1 MMITVNLRPG
11 QKRKAAGG
19 GAKQILER
27 LKSLGTKVKDPFL
40 VGAIAACLGSAA
52 FLGWAFITNNSKFN
66 DLGPRL
72 EQARDEQKR
81 FDNLLR
87 QKHRAELI
95 RDSLLAQI
103 ATIRGVDGNRYI
115 WPHVLDEVAKA
126 LPPYTWLTALSTS
139 GAGPTPGGAPAQAA
153 DTGEAAGPKPVVF
166 RLEGRTM
173 DLQAYTRFLRQLE
186 ASPWL
191 SNVTPL
197 EAKTIVEKERPVTQF
212 VIQATFQRAD
222 SAYIRTVPLSQSVR

>member
-19 GAKQILER
+19 GTKQILDR
-27 LKSLGTKVKDPFL
+27 VKGLGTKVKDPFL
-40 VGAIAACLGSAA
+40 VGSAAACIGVAA
-52 FLGWAFITNNSKFN
+52 WLSWAFISNNTRFN
-66 DLGPRL
+66 ALGPRL
-72 EQARDEQKR
+72 EQARDDQKR

-87 QKHRAELI
+87 QKRRAETI

-103 ATIRGVDGNRYI
+103 STIRGVDGDRYV

-126 LPPYTWLTALSTS
+126 LPPYTWLTTVST
-139 GAGPTPGGAPAQAA
+139 QAA
-153 DTGEAAGPKPVVF
+153 PVVADTADTTSPRRAMTF
-166 RLEGRTM
+166 RMEGRTM

-191 SNVTPL
+191 FNVTPL

-212 VIQATFQRAD
+212 IITASFQRAD

>member
-19 GAKQILER
+19 GPRQILDR
-27 LKSLGTKVKDPFL
+27 IKAAGTRVKDPFL
-40 VGAIAACLGSAA
+40 VGAAAACIGVAGWLGWSFIAANREFSA
-52 FLGWAFITNNSKFN
+52 
-66 DLGPRL
+66 LGPRL
-72 EQARDEQKR
+72 EQARDEHKR

-87 QKHRAELI
+87 QKRRAETI

-103 ATIRGVDGNRYI
+103 TTIRGVDGDRYV

-126 LPPYTWLTALSTS
+126 LPPYTWLVDVRTQT
-139 GAGPTPGGAPAQAA
+139 TRQAA
-153 DTGEAAGPKPVVF
+153 DTASEAVKPALRF
-166 RLEGRTM
+166 RIEGRTV
-173 DLQAYTRFLRQLE
+173 DLQAYTRFMRQLE

-191 SNVTPL
+191 SEVTPL
-197 EAKTIVEKERPVTQF
+197 EAKTILEKERPVTQF
-212 VIQATFQRAD
+212 VITAQFQRAD

>member
-1 MMITVNLRPG
+1 MITVNLRPG

-19 GAKQILER
+19 GARQILER
-27 LKSLGTKVKDPFL
+27 IKGLGTKVKDPFL
-40 VGAIAACLGSAA
+40 VGSVAACLGVGA
-52 FLGWAFITNNSKFN
+52 FLGWAFITNNAKFN

-81 FDNLLR
+81 FDGLLR

-103 ATIRGVDGNRYI
+103 GTIRGVDGNRYV

-126 LPPYTWLTALSTS
+126 LPPYTWLTTMSAI
-139 GAGPTPGGAPAQAA
+139 AAPAVADSA
-153 DTGEAAGPKPVVF
+153 DTTAKPMVF
-166 RLEGRTM
+166 RVEGRTM

-186 ASPWL
+186 ASPWV
-191 SNVTPL
+191 SDVTPM
-197 EAKTIVEKERPVTQF
+197 EAKTIVEKDRPVTQF
-212 VIQATFQRAD
+212 IIQASFQRAD

>member
-19 GAKQILER
+19 GPKQYLDR
-27 LKSLGTKVKDPFL
+27 LKAFGSKVKDPFL
-40 VGAIAACLGSAA
+40 VGSIAACIAVAA
-52 FLGWAFITNNSKFN
+52 FLGWTFLSTSAKYNA
-66 DLGPRL
+66 LAPRL

-81 FDNLLR
+81 FDNLLK
-87 QKHRAELI
+87 QKRRAENI
-95 RDSLLAQI
+95 RDSLLSQI
-103 ATIRGVDGNRYI
+103 ATIRGVDGDRYV
-115 WPHVLDEVAKA
+115 WSHVLDEVAKA
-126 LPPYTWLTALSTS
+126 LPPYTWLTTMAT
-139 GAGPTPGGAPAQAA
+139 QAA
-153 DTGEAAGPKPVVF
+153 PVVADTADTVAPPMRF

-191 SNVTPL
+191 TDVTPM

-212 VIQATFQRAD
+212 TITASFQRAD

>member
-19 GAKQILER
+19 GAKQILDR
-27 LKSLGTKVKDPFL
+27 IKGLGTKVKDPFL
-40 VGAIAACLGSAA
+40 VGSIAACLGVAA

-103 ATIRGVDGNRYI
+103 ATIRGVDGNRYV

-126 LPPYTWLTALSTS
+126 LPPYTWLTTMTTFAAPAVADTADS
-139 GAGPTPGGAPAQAA
+139 GAVRPTM
-153 DTGEAAGPKPVVF
+153 F
-166 RLEGRTM
+166 RVEGRTM

-191 SNVTPL
+191 SDVTPL
-197 EAKTIVEKERPVTQF
+197 EAKTIIEKERPVTQF
-212 VIQATFQRAD
+212 IIQAAFQRAD

>member
-19 GAKQILER
+19 GARQVVDR
-27 LKSLGTKVKDPFL
+27 LKGLGAKVKDPWL
-40 VGAIAACLGSAA
+40 VGSVAACIGVGA
-52 FLGWAFITNNSKFN
+52 FLGWSIITNNAKF
-66 DLGPRL
+66 DDVGRRL

-95 RDSLLAQI
+95 RDSLLSQI

-126 LPPYTWLTALSTS
+126 LPPYTWLTTMNQIS
-139 GAGPTPGGAPAQAA
+139 GPVVA
-153 DTGEAAGPKPVVF
+153 DTADTTAARTV
-166 RLEGRTM
+166 RLRIEGRTM
-173 DLQAYTRFLRQLE
+173 DGQAYTRFLRQLE

-191 SNVTPL
+191 SDVTPL
-197 EAKTIVEKERPVTQF
+197 EAKQVLDKDRPVTQF
-212 VIQATFQRAD
+212 SLQASFQRAD

>member
-19 GAKQILER
+19 GPRQILDR
-27 LKSLGTKVKDPFL
+27 IKAAGTKVKDPFL
-40 VGAIAACLGSAA
+40 VGAAAACIAVAGWLGYSFVSANRA
-52 FLGWAFITNNSKFN
+52 YSE
-66 DLGPRL
+66 LGPRL

-87 QKHRAELI
+87 QKRRAETI

-103 ATIRGVDGNRYI
+103 STIRGVDGDRYV

-126 LPPYTWLTALSTS
+126 LPPYTWLVDVRTQTTRVVADS
-139 GAGPTPGGAPAQAA
+139 A
-153 DTGEAAGPKPVVF
+153 DTTRPALRF
-166 RLEGRTM
+166 RIEGRTV
-173 DLQAYTRFLRQLE
+173 DLQAYTRFMRQLE

-191 SNVTPL
+191 TEVTPL
-197 EAKTIVEKERPVTQF
+197 EAKTILEKERPVTQF
-212 VIQATFQRAD
+212 VITAQFQRAD

>member
-19 GAKQILER
+19 GAKQVLDR
-27 LKSLGTKVKDPFL
+27 LKTLGAKVKDPFL
-40 VGAIAACLGSAA
+40 AGAAAACIGVAA
-52 FLGWAFITNNSKFN
+52 FLGWAFISNNAKFN

-81 FDNLLR
+81 FEGLLR

-103 ATIRGVDGNRYI
+103 GTIRGVDGNRYI

-126 LPPYTWLTALSTS
+126 LPPYTWLTTMSTVASAGVADS
-139 GAGPTPGGAPAQAA
+139 GDTTSRPTI
-153 DTGEAAGPKPVVF
+153 F
-166 RLEGRTM
+166 RVEGRTM

-186 ASPWL
+186 ASPWVYD
-191 SNVTPL
+191 VTPM
-197 EAKTIVEKERPVTQF
+197 EAKTIIEKNRPVTQF
-212 VIQATFQRAD
+212 IIQASFQRAD

>member
-19 GAKQILER
+19 GTRQVLDRIKG
-27 LKSLGTKVKDPFL
+27 LGAKVKDPFL
-40 VGAIAACLGSAA
+40 AGSAAACIGVAA
-52 FLGWAFITNNSKFN
+52 FLGWAFITNNAKFN
-66 DLGPRL
+66 DLAPRL

-81 FDNLLR
+81 FEGLLR

-95 RDSLLAQI
+95 RDSLLSQI
-103 ATIRGVDGNRYI
+103 GTIRGVDGNRYV

-126 LPPYTWLTALSTS
+126 LPPYTWLTTMSTVASAVVPDS
-139 GAGPTPGGAPAQAA
+139 GDTTVKPT
-153 DTGEAAGPKPVVF
+153 VF
-166 RLEGRTM
+166 RVEGRTM

-186 ASPWL
+186 ASPWV
-191 SNVTPL
+191 SDVTPM
-197 EAKTIVEKERPVTQF
+197 EAKTIIEKNRPVTQF
-212 VIQATFQRAD
+212 IIQASFQRAD

>member
-11 QKRKAAGG
+11 QKRKGTSAGFKDVG
-19 GAKQILER
+19 DRAKGLFA
-27 LKSLGTKVKDPFL
+27 KVKDPFL
-40 VGAIAACLGSAA
+40 VGSVAVCLGVAA
-52 FLGWAFITNNSKFN
+52 WLGLSFVAANAKLN

-72 EQARDEQKR
+72 EQARDEYKR
-81 FDNLLR
+81 FDGLLR
-87 QKHRAELI
+87 QKRRAEMI

-103 ATIRGVDGNRYI
+103 STIRGVDGNRYV

-126 LPPYTWLTALSTS
+126 LPPYTWLTILA
-139 GAGPTPGGAPAQAA
+139 AQVTPAVVADSA
-153 DTGEAAGPKPVVF
+153 DTATARPIVF

-186 ASPWL
+186 ASPWV
-191 SNVTPL
+191 SDVTPL
-197 EAKTIVEKERPVTQF
+197 EAKTIVEKDRPVTQF
-212 VIQATFQRAD
+212 TIQAAFQRAD

>member
-19 GAKQILER
+19 GPKQLFAG
-27 LKSLGTKVKDPFL
+27 LKSGMARVKDPFL
-40 VGAIAACLGSAA
+40 VGSVGLCVAVAA
-52 FLGWAFITNNSKFN
+52 FLGWSIIRSNAAFNA
-66 DLGPRL
+66 LGPRL

-87 QKHRAELI
+87 QKRRAELI
-95 RDSLLAQI
+95 RDSLLSQI
-103 ATIRGVDGNRYI
+103 ATIRGVDGTRYV

-126 LPPYTWLTALSTS
+126 LPPYTWLTTLSTQT
-139 GAGPTPGGAPAQAA
+139 AAAVA
-153 DTGEAAGPKPVVF
+153 DTADQNVDRPLLF
-166 RLEGRTM
+166 RMEGRTM
-173 DLQAYTRFLRQLE
+173 DLEAYTRFLRQLG

-191 SNVTPL
+191 SDVTQL

-212 VIQATFQRAD
+212 IIQASFRRAD